1 MHFLGIHGDGAG
13 LDLRQIQNIADEVQ
27 KVGARAMNGAREIHL
42 LRCQVAVRILRQLL
56 SQDENAVERSAQFM
70 RHVREEL
77 GLVLRG
83 EREFGRLLLHR
94 APRLFD
100 FLVLRFD
107 LDVPVGE
114 LLRLL
119 FQLFIGLLQFAL
131 LHLQSRDAAVHGTG
145 RN

>member
-1 MHFLGIHGDGAG
+1 
-13 LDLRQIQNIADEVQ
+13 
-27 KVGARAMNGAREIHL
+27 MNGAREIHL
-42 LRCQVAVRILRQLL
+42 LGFEVAVRILRQLL
-56 SQDENAVERSAQFM
+56 AQDENAVERSAQFM

-83 EREFGRLLLHR
+83 ERELGRLLLHR
-94 APRLFD
+94 AARLFD

-119 FQLFIGLLQFAL
+119 LQLLIGLLQFAL
-131 LHLQSRDAAVHGTG
+131 LHLQLGGELLRLLEQAFGLHGRFDGVEHDADGG
-145 RN
+145 RELFQEG